1 LALPLPDDLR
11 PAVRP
16 APPEAFFV
24 PVLPLNCEAF
34 FAVTG
39 MLPRPLVVLADLRLL
54 IFSLAILNDHT
65 FFANGKNPF
74 H

>member
-1 LALPLPDDLR
+1 MTLPLPEDLR

-16 APPEAFFV
+16 APPEAFFM
-24 PVLPLNCEAF
+24 PVLPLNWEAF

-39 MLPRPLVVLADLRLL
+39 TLLRPLVVVADLRLL

-65 FFANGKNPF
+65 FFLTGKPL
-74 H
+74 